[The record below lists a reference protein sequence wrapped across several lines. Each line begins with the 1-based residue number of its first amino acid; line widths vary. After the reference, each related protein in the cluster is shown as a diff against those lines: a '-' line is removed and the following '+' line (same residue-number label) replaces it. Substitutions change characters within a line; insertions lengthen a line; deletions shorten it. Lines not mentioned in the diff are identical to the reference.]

1 VFQYNEKIVTFLPPE
16 TIEEQALA
24 QLRNTAESPVLAHH
38 LAVMP
43 DCHFG
48 KGSTVG
54 SVIPTAGGIIP
65 AAVGVDIGCGMIAV
79 ETIFTASQLPDN
91 LKGIETGIER
101 RIPLGAGAKNTK
113 FTTSARKRIDGLS
126 ERAKGIDYRA
136 YAGWQEQLGTLGS
149 GNHFV
154 EVCLDEAQQVWLVL
168 HSGSR
173 GVGNR
178 LAARHIKVAQKLM
191 AQRHVALKDLD
202 LAYLPEDTPQ
212 FSEYIR
218 DLLWAQDYA
227 LANREEMMDR
237 AMAELSHTMY
247 KEGGHQQ
254 AMTRQRINCHHN
266 FTQLETHFGKQMWI
280 TRKGAIEMKVGQL
293 GVIPGSM
300 GTRSYIVSGLGNEM
314 SYRSAPH
321 GAGRR
326 MSRNQARQRF
336 TMQDLKTAM
345 EGVAA
350 RLRPQLID
358 EIPGAYKDI
367 DEVMEQ
373 SRELVRVEHTLKQIV
388 NVKGD

>member
-1 VFQYNEKIVTFLPPE
+1 MFTLSDKIVTFLPPD
-16 TIEEQALA
+16 TIEPAALQ
-24 QLRNTAESPVLAHH
+24 QLINTSESPVLAHH

-54 SVIPTAGGIIP
+54 SVIPTSGGIIP

-79 ETIFTASQLPDN
+79 ETTLAASQLPDN
-91 LKGIETGIER
+91 LNAIETGIER

-113 FTTSARKRIDGLS
+113 ISSTARKRIEKLQVKAGD
-126 ERAKGIDYRA
+126 IDYRTFS
-136 YAGWQEQLGTLGS
+136 GWQEQLGTLGS

-154 EVCLDEAQQVWLVL
+154 EVCLDESQQVWLVL

-178 LAARHIKVAQKLM
+178 IAAHHIKIAQKLM
-191 AQRHVALKDLD
+191 ALRKVALKDRD
-202 LAYLPEDTPQ
+202 LAYLPEDTPEFQ
-212 FSEYIR
+212 NYIR

-237 AMAELSHTMY
+237 AMSELSFTLFS
-247 KEGGHQQ
+247 EPGHEQ
-254 AMTRQRINCHHN
+254 AITRQRINCHHN
-266 FTQLETHFGKQMWI
+266 FTQLETHFGKNMWI
-280 TRKGAIEMKVGQL
+280 TRKGAIQMKQGQA

-300 GTRSYIVSGLGNEM
+300 GTRSYIVSGLGNAA
-314 SYRSAPH
+314 SYHSAPH

-326 MSRNQARQRF
+326 MSRSKAREMF
-336 TMQDLKTAM
+336 TMQDLETAM
-345 EGVAA
+345 HGVAA
-350 RLRPQLID
+350 RLRPSLID

-367 DEVMEQ
+367 DTVMEN
-373 SRELVRVEHTLKQIV
+373 SRELVKIEHTLKQIV

>member
-1 VFQYNEKIVTFLPPE
+1 MFTLSDKIVTFLPPE
-16 TIEEQALA
+16 TIEPSALQ
-24 QLRNTAESPVLAHH
+24 QLVNTSESPVLAHH

-54 SVIPTAGGIIP
+54 SVIPTSGGIIP

-79 ETIFTASQLPDN
+79 QTTLAANQLPDN
-91 LKGIETGIER
+91 LNAIETGIER
-101 RIPLGAGAKNTK
+101 RIPLGAGAKNSKISTTARHRIEKLETK
-113 FTTSARKRIDGLS
+113 AGDV
-126 ERAKGIDYRA
+126 DYRK
-136 YAGWQEQLGTLGS
+136 YSGWQEQLGTLGS

-154 EVCLDEAQQVWLVL
+154 EVCLDEEQQVWLVL

-178 LAARHIKVAQKLM
+178 IADHHIQVAQKLM
-191 AQRHVALKDLD
+191 ALRKVALKDRH
-202 LAYLPEDTPQ
+202 LAYLPDDTPEFQ
-212 FSEYIR
+212 NYIR

-237 AMAELSHTMY
+237 AMTELSFTLFG
-247 KEGGHQQ
+247 EAGHEQ
-254 AMTRQRINCHHN
+254 AITRQRINCHHN
-266 FTQLETHFGKQMWI
+266 FTQLETHFGKNMWI
-280 TRKGAIEMKVGQL
+280 TRKGAIQMKVGQK

-300 GTRSYIVSGLGNEM
+300 GTRSYIVSGLGNAD
-314 SYRSAPH
+314 SYESAPH

-326 MSRNQARQRF
+326 MSRNKAREMF
-336 TMQDLKTAM
+336 TMEDLATAM
-345 EGVAA
+345 QGVAA
-350 RLRPQLID
+350 RLRPSLID

-367 DEVMEQ
+367 DTVMEN
-373 SRELVRVEHTLKQIV
+373 SRELVKIEHTLKQIV

>member
-1 VFQYNEKIVTFLPPE
+1 MYTINKKILAFLPPE
-16 TIEEQALA
+16 TIEPEALR
-24 QLRNTAESPVLAHH
+24 QLYNTSESPVLAHH

-79 ETIFTASQLPDN
+79 QTIFNASQLPEN
-91 LKGIETGIER
+91 LKTLETGIEK
-101 RIPLGAGAKNTK
+101 RIPLGAGGKNSKITA
-113 FTTSARKRIDGLS
+113 TARKRIEGL
-126 ERAKGIDYRA
+126 ADKAAVDYRK
-136 YAGWQEQLGTLGS
+136 YAGWQEQMGTLGS

-154 EVCLDEAQQVWLVL
+154 EICLDEDQRVWLVL

-173 GVGNR
+173 GVGNQI
-178 LAARHIKVAQKLM
+178 ASYHIKIAQKLM
-191 AQRHVALKDLD
+191 AEAHVPLKDRD
-202 LAYLPEDTPQ
+202 LAHLPEGTQEFKD
-212 FSEYIR
+212 YIR

-237 AMAELSHTMY
+237 AMAEFSMTMFG
-247 KEGGHQQ
+247 ELGHEQ
-254 AMTRQRINCHHN
+254 AMTKQRINCHHN
-266 FTQLETHFGKQMWI
+266 FTQLENHFGKDMWI
-280 TRKGAIEMKVGQL
+280 TRKGAIEMKPGQL

-300 GTRSYIVSGLGNEM
+300 GTRSYIVSGLGNAW
-314 SYRSAPH
+314 SYNSAPH

-326 MSRNQARQRF
+326 MSRAKARKIF
-336 TMQDLKTAM
+336 TMQDLEQAM
-345 EGVAA
+345 QGVSA

-367 DEVMEQ
+367 DEVMVN
-373 SRELVRVEHTLKQIV
+373 SKELVAVEHTLKQIL

>member
-1 VFQYNEKIVTFLPPE
+1 MYQVNDKIVAFLPPE
-16 TIEEQALA
+16 TIEPEALQ
-24 QLRNTAESPVLAHH
+24 QLYNTAESPVLAHH

-79 ETIFTASQLPDN
+79 ETIFKASQLPDN
-91 LKGIETGIER
+91 LNGIETGIER
-101 RIPLGAGAKNTK
+101 RIPLGAGGKNATI
-113 FTTSARKRIDGLS
+113 TSTARNRIEHLTEKAAGQ
-126 ERAKGIDYRA
+126 DYRKF
-136 YAGWQEQLGTLGS
+136 AGWQEQVGTLGS

-154 EVCLDEAQQVWLVL
+154 EVCLDENQKVWLVL

-173 GVGNR
+173 GVGNQI
-178 LAARHIKVAQKLM
+178 ASFHIRVAQKLM
-191 AQRHVALKDLD
+191 ALRKVPLKDRD
-202 LAYLPEDTPQ
+202 LAYLPEETQEFKD
-212 FSEYIR
+212 YIR
-218 DLLWAQDYA
+218 DLLGAQDFA

-237 AMAELSHTMY
+237 AMKELSYTMFD
-247 KEGGHQQ
+247 EPGHEQ
-254 AMTRQRINCHHN
+254 AMTKQRINCHHN
-266 FTQLETHFGKQMWI
+266 FTQLETHFGKSMWI
-280 TRKGAIEMKVGQL
+280 TRKGAIQMTPGQL

-300 GTRSYIVSGLGNEM
+300 GTRSYIVSGLGNPM
-314 SYRSAPH
+314 SYNSAPH

-326 MSRNQARQRF
+326 MSRAKARKMF
-336 TMQDLKTAM
+336 TMEDLEKSM
-345 EGVAA
+345 EGISA

-367 DEVMEQ
+367 DQVIEN
-373 SRELVRVEHTLKQIV
+373 SRELVKIEHTLKQIV